1 MPLTPGI
8 PQRGNP
14 RGHERV
20 PAGGLREAAR
30 VPGAAADVE
39 EHLVAL
45 LSPHSFEADRYR
57 ALRHF
62 LKQVHGSTGL
72 SVLGVTSPVAGD
84 GKTTTAINLAAS
96 LAQSPGVRVL
106 LIDADLRRPRVALNL
121 GLGPS
126 GPGLSGALAN
136 PETELAA
143 AVRKLPFGFSV
154 LPSGPLPPNAYQTLE
169 SLRLTQLLDQA
180 RHSYDYVILDTPPV
194 LLVPDCAL
202 ISGSVD
208 GFLIVVGAHRTP
220 RKLLGETLSAMDPGK
235 VVGIVVN
242 GDDDARTGYYK
253 RYGGSYYREPIAR
266 PARRG
271 GWLRWPSR

>member
-1 MPLTPGI
+1 MPMTPGI
-8 PQRGNP
+8 PPRGNL

-20 PAGGLREAAR
+20 PAGGLREVAR

-45 LSPHSFEADRYR
+45 VSPHSFEADRYR

-62 LKQVHGSTGL
+62 LKQAHGSNGL
-72 SVLGVTSPVAGD
+72 IVVGVTSPVAGD

-106 LIDADLRRPRVALNL
+106 LIDADLRRPRVAASL
-121 GLGPS
+121 GLGAS
-126 GPGLSGALAN
+126 GPGLSGALAH
-136 PETELAA
+136 PETDLAT

-154 LPSGPLPPNAYQTLE
+154 LPSGPLPTNAYLTLE
-169 SLRLTQLLDQA
+169 SPRLGELLEQA
-180 RHSYDYVILDTPPV
+180 RHSYDYVVLDTPPV
-194 LLVPDCAL
+194 LLVPDYAL
-202 ISGSVD
+202 ISGGVD

-220 RKLLGETLSAMDPGK
+220 RKLLGETLSAIDPAK
-235 VVGIVVN
+235 VLGIVVN

-253 RYGGSYYREPIAR
+253 RYGGSYYREPSGRSAR
-266 PARRG
+266 P
-271 GWLRWPSR
+271 GWLRWRSR